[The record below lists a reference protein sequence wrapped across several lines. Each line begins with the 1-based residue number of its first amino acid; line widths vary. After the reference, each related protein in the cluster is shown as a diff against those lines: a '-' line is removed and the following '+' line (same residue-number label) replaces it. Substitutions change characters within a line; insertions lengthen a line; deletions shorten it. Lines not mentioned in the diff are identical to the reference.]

1 VSPEGG
7 AVVDASLVIDFVL
20 GTESATS
27 IGARIEGLELWAPA
41 HIDAE
46 VLSAFGRMERAGL
59 LSAQQADLRL
69 RAALEVPVRREL
81 LVDLVPGAWA
91 RRPTV
96 RLADA
101 LYVEL
106 AERLDVPLLTTD
118 ARLGRAVPTAEVVI
132 A

>member
-1 VSPEGG
+1 MSPEGG